1 MGWQGHAPSADKS
14 PAELGEE
21 RRQALSVTIGR
32 SDEADGDRRDGQAR
46 GRAGEARRRDGAAG
60 KPALFDDEA
69 HSLSPPS
76 DKGGSPFLGRPF
88 QLDGQGAS
96 TLSIAT
102 SSRDA
107 EALFGDDA
115 HRLSP
120 PSEKAPDEEPFLGP
134 SQLDETQG
142 GCRPFPVPARV
153 PVKAD
158 KALFDGIHENAASVH
173 SALNQPKQLEQCL
186 QANSAAANQLDP
198 DGDRRP
204 LHWAAAR
211 GNTKCVELLLHAGA
225 DLRAVDATGQTA
237 VQLARPHLEVV
248 ALLSAWANR
257 RGVRK
262 AGRS

>member
-1 MGWQGHAPSADKS
+1 VETP
-14 PAELGEE
+14 GERE
-21 RRQALSVTIGR
+21 IVV
-32 SDEADGDRRDGQAR
+32 
-46 GRAGEARRRDGAAG
+46 
-60 KPALFDDEA
+60 
-69 HSLSPPS
+69 
-76 DKGGSPFLGRPF
+76 
-88 QLDGQGAS
+88 
-96 TLSIAT
+96 
-102 SSRDA
+102 
-107 EALFGDDA
+107 
-115 HRLSP
+115 
-120 PSEKAPDEEPFLGP
+120 
-134 SQLDETQG
+134 DETKG

-153 PVKAD
+153 SVKAD

-173 SALNQPKQLEQCL
+173 SALNQPKQLEQLL
-186 QANSAAANQLDP
+186 QWNSAAANQRDP